1 MNYPMLKIED
11 ISKHYTKNNNTRTV
25 LHDITYTFMPGSIY
39 GIIGR
44 SGSGKSTLAK
54 IIAGYDFDFIGA
66 ILLDNQSLY
75 SMTPLQRSS
84 IIQLVFQNPYRSF
97 NPRKTLLYSVM
108 EPHYIQRLK
117 KSSYTESLQEMICD
131 FALPIQCLNKFP
143 GELSGGQLQ
152 KLSIIRALLIKPT
165 FLVTDECLASLDIQI
180 QYEIIKFFKK
190 WVNERKMGLVFI
202 SHDIATIAN
211 VCHKIIVLQN
221 GTVVD
226 RCDSKDEF
234 IKSANNETQLLRN
247 TILI

>member
-1 MNYPMLKIED
+1 MNYPMLKIEG
-11 ISKHYTKNNNTRTV
+11 IFKHYSKNDTGSV
-25 LHDITYTFMPGSIY
+25 LHDVTYTFMPGSIY

-54 IIAGYDFDFIGA
+54 IIAGYDFDFIGK
-66 ILLDNQSLY
+66 ILFDNQPLY

-84 IIQLVFQNPYRSF
+84 IIQLVFQNPYQSF
-97 NPRKTLLYSVM
+97 NPRKKLSYSVQ
-108 EPHYIQRLK
+108 EPCYIQQLK
-117 KSSYTESLQEMICD
+117 KASYIESLQEMICD
-131 FALPIQCLNKFP
+131 FALPMQCLNKFP

-152 KLSIIRALLIKPT
+152 KLSIIRALLMKPK

-190 WVNERKMGLVFI
+190 WVHEKTMGLIFI

-234 IKSANNETQLLRN
+234 IKSSNNETQLLKN